1 MTKTTANMI
10 APDSDS
16 ASNPLSLPS
25 LPSQPSLQICE
36 LSFRWQSRQP
46 ALTFPD
52 ITLNAGDHLF
62 LRGASGSGKS
72 TLLGLLAGLNTA
84 DKGEI
89 RLLGKSIGGLA
100 PSARDRFRADH
111 IGVIFQQFNLVPY
124 LTALAN
130 VILPCQLSRARRDRI
145 SAGVSHSDT
154 QAAIYAKAATLLTA
168 LSIPHELHSRKPAQL
183 SIGQQ
188 QRVAAARALIGAPEL
203 ILADEPTSALD
214 GNNRDRFMQLLLE
227 MAQQNK
233 TSVVFVSH
241 DPALAH
247 HFHHHIELE
256 QPSWLS

>member
-1 MTKTTANMI
+1 M
-10 APDSDS
+10 
-16 ASNPLSLPS
+16 
-25 LPSQPSLQICE
+25 
-36 LSFRWQSRQP
+36 FRS
-46 ALTFPD
+46 
-52 ITLNAGDHLF
+52 
-62 LRGASGSGKS
+62 
-72 TLLGLLAGLNTA
+72 
-84 DKGEI
+84 
-89 RLLGKSIGGLA
+89 
-100 PSARDRFRADH
+100 RFRADH

-154 QAAIYAKAATLLTA
+154 QAAICAKAATLLTA

-188 QRVAAARALIGAPEL
+188 QRVAAARALMGAPEL

>member
-1 MTKTTANMI
+1 MTKTTATMI
-10 APDSDS
+10 TPDSDS
-16 ASNPLSLPS
+16 ASAPLAL
-25 LPSQPSLQICE
+25 PSLQIRE
-36 LSFRWQSRQP
+36 LTFRWQSRQP

-52 ITLNAGDHLF
+52 ITLDAGDHLF

-72 TLLGLLAGLNTA
+72 TLLGLLAGLNSA
-84 DKGEI
+84 DNGEI
-89 RLLGKSIGGLA
+89 RLLGKSIGALA

-130 VILPCQLSRARRDRI
+130 VILPCQLSPVRRDRI
-145 SAGVSHSDT
+145 SSGTRTSDT
-154 QAAIYAKAATLLTA
+154 RAAIHAKAKMLLTA
-168 LSIPHELHSRKPAQL
+168 LSIPQELHSRKPAQL

-188 QRVAAARALIGAPEL
+188 QRVAAARALMGAPEL

-214 GNNRDRFMQLLLE
+214 SNNRDRFMQLLLE

-247 HFHHHIELE
+247 HFHHQIELE
-256 QPSWLS
+256 QPSWLSS